1 MKNIYIAIALAFALL
16 LSGCTF
22 NVYNPPAPSPPAV
35 PIGAQ
40 PNETSAPPSTGAAP
54 PVPPTAPE
62 NATVAPPV
70 PPAPAANASVPAANE
85 SVPPAPAAPPA
96 NVSAPPANAS
106 APAPSANASNFTLNF
121 SISKWWKNNFGSSLF
136 LNFTIANNTTAPFAF
151 TLVQMDGETSAA
163 ELDDAASRLS
173 SLEQSGEGKPG
184 QITVR
189 QLLQAGEFDFASWR
203 QDLTVNNNLVRKDVV
218 VMFLDSD
225 YEPVK
230 RWCFSHAWPSGFYL
244 GGLDSQSAIYEYY
257 VLDYEDARNCE

>member
-22 NVYNPPAPSPPAV
+22 NVYNPPAPSTGQPPAV
-35 PIGAQ
+35 PVGAQ
-40 PNETSAPPSTGAAP
+40 PNETSMPPAVPGTVP
-54 PVPPTAPE
+54 PVLPAAPE
-62 NATVAPPV
+62 NTTVAPPV

-85 SVPPAPAAPPA
+85 SMPPAPEQ
-96 NVSAPPANAS
+96 PPANAS
-106 APAPSANASNFTLNF
+106 TPSANASNFTLNF

-151 TLVQMDGETSAA
+151 TLVQMDGETSMA
-163 ELDDAASRLS
+163 ELDDAASKLV
-173 SLEQSGEGKPG
+173 SLEKSGEGKPG

-189 QLLQAGEFDFASWR
+189 QLLQAGEFDLASWR

>member
-1 MKNIYIAIALAFALL
+1 MKNICIAIALAFVLL

-22 NVYNPPAPSPPAV
+22 NVYNPPAPSTGQPPATFPPVV
-35 PIGAQ
+35 PVGAQ
-40 PNETSAPPSTGAAP
+40 PNETST
-54 PVPPTAPE
+54 
-62 NATVAPPV
+62 PPV
-70 PPAPAANASVPAANE
+70 PPAAPENTTVALPTPPAPLANASVPAANE
-85 SVPPAPAAPPA
+85 SVPPVPDQPPA
-96 NVSAPPANAS
+96 ANAS
-106 APAPSANASNFTLNF
+106 VPAANASNFTFNF

-136 LNFTIANNTTAPFAF
+136 LNLTIANNTTAPFAF
-151 TLVQMDGETSAA
+151 TLVQIDGETSMA
-163 ELDDAASRLS
+163 ELDDAASKLT
-173 SLEQSGEGKPG
+173 SLEKSGAGKPG

-189 QLLQAGEFDFASWR
+189 QLLQAGEFDLASWR
-203 QDLTVNNNLVRKDVV
+203 QDLTVNSNLVRKDVV